1 MFKIDRNRLED
12 IHDADYKIYCMRKK
26 NTSRGCFML
35 LFSIEMYI
43 KSVLAFGSDSSISK
57 DIFAVW
63 NEYFNIIRQE
73 RKIFNYLSKRKR
85 DIDYSTFSVD
95 GFLDDLDELTEE
107 TDEYYIQVLE
117 DMEVACQMHE
127 EYRAKRMPRDFET
140 IVEDDSLIEDMLQ
153 GTLNK
158 KDIIKFLKLP
168 RKFMKYMKQDSFRIY
183 DLDEED
189 ENTLL
194 FYGVNYRQDEDGNL
208 SDIKLFVP
216 MITNLTTAL
225 INISE
230 YYKAYQLYQRLGKNL
245 DNSEINK
252 ISSDVKIY
260 QEEFQK
266 EFQKRKITTKLQ

>member
-1 MFKIDRNRLED
+1 MFKIDKNRLED
-12 IHDADYKIYCMRKK
+12 IRDIDYKIYCMRKK

-63 NEYFNIIRQE
+63 NEYFSIIRQE

-168 RKFMKYMKQDSFRIY
+168 REFMKYIKQDSFRIY
-183 DLDEED
+183 DLNEED
-189 ENTLL
+189 ENALL
-194 FYGVNYRQDEDGNL
+194 FYGVNYKQDEDGNL

-245 DNSEINK
+245 DDSEINK

>member
-1 MFKIDRNRLED
+1 MFKIDKNRLED
-12 IHDADYKIYCMRKK
+12 IRDTDYKIYCMRKK

-57 DIFAVW
+57 DTFAVW
-63 NEYFNIIRQE
+63 NEYFSIIRQE

-168 RKFMKYMKQDSFRIY
+168 REFMKYIKQDSFRIY
-183 DLDEED
+183 DLNEED
-189 ENTLL
+189 ENALL
-194 FYGVNYRQDEDGNL
+194 FYGVNYKQDEDGNL

-245 DNSEINK
+245 DDSEINK

>member
-1 MFKIDRNRLED
+1 
-12 IHDADYKIYCMRKK
+12 
-26 NTSRGCFML
+26 ML

-63 NEYFNIIRQE
+63 NEYFSIIRQE

-168 RKFMKYMKQDSFRIY
+168 REFMKYIKQDSFRIY
-183 DLDEED
+183 DLNEED
-189 ENTLL
+189 ENALL
-194 FYGVNYRQDEDGNL
+194 FYGVNYKQDEDGNL

-245 DNSEINK
+245 DDSEINK